1 MNNDD
6 NMAATREVSKELKSL
21 LKSARSALDKEDHR
35 EAIKQCQ
42 VRILTVVHNVVMTG
56 SFLAG

>member
-1 MNNDD
+1 MGNNEFNWSNGL

-42 VRILTVVHNVVMTG
+42 VKP
-56 SFLAG
+56 

>member
-1 MNNDD
+1 
-6 NMAATREVSKELKSL
+6 MAATREVSKELKSL
-21 LKSARSALDKEDHR
+21 LKLARSALDKEDYR

-42 VRILTVVHNVVMTG
+42 VTILTVVHNVVMTG